1 MLLAN
6 IACCVATCSLL
17 CVHVASPS
25 AELVKRVRELYTRN
39 SSDVRFL
46 IPVLHG
52 LQKVCSLS
60 HIKRLVCHLPLLKN
74 LAPTA
79 RVIVGRKE
87 AYCWSLDRYKDTSQ
101 CSAYFPCSKRSY
113 QLCPSLSNSVQAW

>member
-1 MLLAN
+1 MYVCMDAFSY
-6 IACCVATCSLL
+6 CVSFVAACSLL

-52 LQKVCSLS
+52 LQKVGSLS
-60 HIKRLVCHLPLLKN
+60 HYQETTVDWEILNKN
-74 LAPTA
+74 FCVP
-79 RVIVGRKE
+79 R
-87 AYCWSLDRYKDTSQ
+87 S
-101 CSAYFPCSKRSY
+101 SKFF
-113 QLCPSLSNSVQAW
+113 

>member
-1 MLLAN
+1 MIRQKILMFSPSGHKTSMDVRVRN
-6 IACCVATCSLL
+6 RIRFIVSCVRKCVWIVIVYFV

-52 LQKVCSLS
+52 LQKVGSLS
-60 HIKRLVCHLPLLKN
+60 HYQETTVDREIFMLKN
-74 LAPTA
+74 NL
-79 RVIVGRKE
+79 R
-87 AYCWSLDRYKDTSQ
+87 
-101 CSAYFPCSKRSY
+101 
-113 QLCPSLSNSVQAW
+113 

>member
-1 MLLAN
+1 MYMCVDAFSYCINFN
-6 IACCVATCSLL
+6 ITCCVATCSLL
-17 CVHVASPS
+17 YVIHVASPS

-52 LQKVCSLS
+52 LQKVGSLS
-60 HIKRLVCHLPLLKN
+60 HIKRLVCRLPLLKS

-79 RVIVGRKE
+79 RVIQ
-87 AYCWSLDRYKDTSQ
+87 WHWKDFLIWGGQ
-101 CSAYFPCSKRSY
+101 FLIIVPV
-113 QLCPSLSNSVQAW
+113 VQDI

>member
-1 MLLAN
+1 MRVRN
-6 IACCVATCSLL
+6 RIQFIVFCVRKCVWMFLVIVYFV

-52 LQKVCSLS
+52 LQKVGSLS
-60 HIKRLVCHLPLLKN
+60 HYQETTVDREIFMLKIICVKN
-74 LAPTA
+74 FC
-79 RVIVGRKE
+79 VV
-87 AYCWSLDRYKDTSQ
+87 
-101 CSAYFPCSKRSY
+101 
-113 QLCPSLSNSVQAW
+113 